1 MMPLGINEIH
11 IADFFHL
18 IFLPSLGIFFQRKFM
33 AKNTSVLL
41 GDHFDDFIQRQIST
55 GQFSSA
61 SEVIRAALRI
71 LEYEQEKKSA
81 LIEAL
86 KKGEQSGFIKEF
98 DRNSFLSEIK
108 DRYGAG

>member
-1 MMPLGINEIH
+1 
-11 IADFFHL
+11 
-18 IFLPSLGIFFQRKFM
+18 M

-41 GDHFDDFIQRQIST
+41 GDHFEKFIQQQIKS
-55 GQFSSA
+55 GQFTSA
-61 SEVIRAALRI
+61 SEVIRAALR
-71 LEYEQEKKSA
+71 LFKEEQEKKSA